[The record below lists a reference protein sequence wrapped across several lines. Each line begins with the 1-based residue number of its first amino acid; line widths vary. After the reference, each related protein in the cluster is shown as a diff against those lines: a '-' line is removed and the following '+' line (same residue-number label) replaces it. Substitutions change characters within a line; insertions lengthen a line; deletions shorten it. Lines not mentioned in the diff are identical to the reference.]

1 MSLDFFILTILP
13 RGLWTFNFSLG
24 EDFSLWK
31 ISLSPFLAAFRS
43 EKWVFGSLWS
53 LFDTTK
59 NLKPRFYLQECVK
72 NKTNFFNFWF
82 VFNLLKETN
91 EERRK
96 TEIREKGGVG
106 N

>member
-1 MSLDFFILTILP
+1 M
-13 RGLWTFNFSLG
+13 
-24 EDFSLWK
+24 K
-31 ISLSPFLAAFRS
+31 ISLSSNLAAFRS
-43 EKWVFGSLWS
+43 KKWVFGPQWS

-59 NLKPRFYLQECVK
+59 DFKPLFNLQECVK
-72 NKTNFFNFWF
+72 NKTKLFNFWF